1 MSPFDWFCRIRDEF
15 AAFNY
20 SWMRKLALGFLNNKK
35 KSFKARIR
43 RKQRKVCTN
52 INYLAK
58 VIDQI

>member
-35 KSFKARIR
+35 VIQSP
-43 RKQRKVCTN
+43 
-52 INYLAK
+52 YSAK
-58 VIDQI
+58 TTQGLYQY